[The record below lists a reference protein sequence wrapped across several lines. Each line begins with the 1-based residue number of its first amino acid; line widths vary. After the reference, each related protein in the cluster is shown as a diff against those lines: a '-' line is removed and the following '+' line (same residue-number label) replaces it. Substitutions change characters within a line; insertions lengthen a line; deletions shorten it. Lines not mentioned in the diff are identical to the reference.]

1 MFVLYSRH
9 KGKQY
14 ELESNHNLDLH
25 NTELNF
31 ILEFYI
37 RFNIL
42 RRNMKLIDFL
52 SGKKTII
59 GIVAGSIYSVLIAL
73 NYVEDN
79 QIIWTLIAAWT
90 GISFRLALKK

>member
-1 MFVLYSRH
+1 
-9 KGKQY
+9 
-14 ELESNHNLDLH
+14 
-25 NTELNF
+25 
-31 ILEFYI
+31 
-37 RFNIL
+37 
-42 RRNMKLIDFL
+42 MKLIDFL